1 MTRLLKNTCNVK
13 NNIYKIIPVVIA
25 LFFFVACNN
34 KENKKSTPS
43 TDTGP
48 TPELV
53 NLRKAIA
60 LRPDSLGLRYL
71 LMNELLNNKLYNEAL
86 AQSDT
91 LLKIDT
97 ASAAVWYRRGDI
109 LLQKGDTAASI
120 QALQNAL
127 KGGPLFMEPQ
137 LQLAAI
143 YSDQSKPETV
153 VVADRIIQYAQDQKY
168 ATQAR
173 YIKGLYYS
181 NINDNAKALEQF
193 NECIKND
200 YTFLEA
206 YVEKGLLLYDQ
217 KKYVDALKVFEQ
229 TIQVSNGFAEGYY
242 NAGRCEEALGNKT
255 EAITYY
261 QKAIGLDKSLTAA
274 QEALSKISK

>member
-1 MTRLLKNTCNVK
+1 MILLLKNTCNVK
-13 NNIYKIIPVVIA
+13 SNIYKIIPVVVA
-25 LFFFVACNN
+25 LFSFVACNN
-34 KENKKSTPS
+34 KEDKKSTPS
-43 TDTGP
+43 TDAGP

-53 NLRKAIA
+53 NLRKAIT

-173 YIKGLYYS
+173 FIKGLYYS
-181 NINDNAKALEQF
+181 NMNCN
-193 NECIKND
+193 
-200 YTFLEA
+200 
-206 YVEKGLLLYDQ
+206 
-217 KKYVDALKVFEQ
+217 
-229 TIQVSNGFAEGYY
+229 S
-242 NAGRCEEALGNKT
+242 
-255 EAITYY
+255 
-261 QKAIGLDKSLTAA
+261 
-274 QEALSKISK
+274 

>member
-1 MTRLLKNTCNVK
+1 MKNKSISC
-13 NNIYKIIPVVIA
+13 IIAVTGIA
-25 LFFFVACNN
+25 WLIACNN
-34 KENKKSTPS
+34 GDDKKNPPI
-43 TDTGP
+43 DAVGP
-48 TPELV
+48 TAELV

-60 LRPDSLGLRYL
+60 LRPDSLGLRYM
-71 LMNELLNNKLYNEAL
+71 LMDELLKNKLYNEAL
-86 AQSDT
+86 AESDT
-91 LLKIDT
+91 LLKVDT

-109 LLQKGDTAASI
+109 LLQKGDTVASI

-143 YSDQSKPETV
+143 YSNQSKPEAV
-153 VVADRIIQYAQDQKY
+153 AVADKIIQYAQDQKY

-173 YIKGLYYS
+173 FIKGLYYS
-181 NINDNAKALEQF
+181 NINDKTKALEQF

-200 YTFLEA
+200 YTFLDA

-217 KKYVDALKVFEQ
+217 KNYKEAMRVFEQ

-242 NAGRCEEALGNKT
+242 NAGRCEEALGNKA

-261 QKAIGLDKSLTAA
+261 QKAIGLDKSFTIA
-274 QEALSKISK
+274 QEALARVSK